1 MIEMHVELYKPRIVV
16 VAVVCFPFFDFATDE
31 PNNVEGPIA
40 ILHRVCASANQYTLY
55 VNQF

>member
-40 ILHRVCASANQYTLY
+40 ILHRVCANQYTLY